1 MIMSKVSWKKLFAFL
16 FFKKTF
22 FFLLEK
28 HCIFENYEWVIFWRA
43 LNTQIDGCPVLFSLL
58 TKWYLK
64 WNYMYKY
71 PKRCSCNISNQYR
84 VYQQLRFPKS
94 FMYFKEGCIFKVIIT
109 VPIERTCTYT
119 SIISLFSHLIET
131 TQSLL
136 VFFISPIL

>member
-22 FFLLEK
+22 FFYLKNIAFLKLWMSYFLESFK
-28 HCIFENYEWVIFWRA
+28 YANWR
-43 LNTQIDGCPVLFSLL
+43 LPR
-58 TKWYLK
+58 WYLK

-71 PKRCSCNISNQYR
+71 PNRCSCNMSNHYT

-94 FMYFKEGCIFKVIIT
+94 FMYFKDGCIFKVIIT

-136 VFFISPIL
+136 VFFILPIL